1 MQCDLFM
8 CFMQLFGKPRTSSR
22 PKSTLKE
29 DKGHGTSA
37 QLKLT
42 RAEPLTLKVTNMLLL
57 FIRPCSLK
65 TVECFG

>member
-22 PKSTLKE
+22 PKSTLKK
-29 DKGHGTSA
+29 DKGHETSA

-42 RAEPLTLKVTNMLLL
+42 RAEPLTLKVTNMLLFFL
-57 FIRPCSLK
+57 HLCSLK
-65 TVECFG
+65 IVGCFG